1 MWKTIIKI
9 WTSNSLLE
17 QAWGQ
22 SLEMLKLSS
31 EFFDQALE
39 SLRGGE
45 NLNKLIALKKRDKEI
60 NQFQIDVRKKI
71 LTYLYHHADGADVNS
86 GVILLNMVIDIERVG
101 DYTKNILDLAMN
113 YKKGIKSEEI
123 SEGLHAIELEV
134 RERFGQTIDVIEKQD
149 EKLAEELLGTF
160 RQEISQVSDA
170 IVDDILSGKQSYKTG
185 DKTAAI
191 ALYSRYLKRIGGHL
205 KNIASTIVNPTDSIG
220 FID

>member
-9 WTSNSLLE
+9 WTPNSLLE

-86 GVILLNMVIDIERVG
+86 GVICRR
-101 DYTKNILDLAMN
+101 YSLDH
-113 YKKGIKSEEI
+113 G
-123 SEGLHAIELEV
+123 
-134 RERFGQTIDVIEKQD
+134 
-149 EKLAEELLGTF
+149 
-160 RQEISQVSDA
+160 
-170 IVDDILSGKQSYKTG
+170 DILAG
-185 DKTAAI
+185 
-191 ALYSRYLKRIGGHL
+191 
-205 KNIASTIVNPTDSIG
+205 
-220 FID
+220 

>member
-1 MWKTIIKI
+1 
-9 WTSNSLLE
+9 
-17 QAWGQ
+17 
-22 SLEMLKLSS
+22 
-31 EFFDQALE
+31 
-39 SLRGGE
+39 
-45 NLNKLIALKKRDKEI
+45 
-60 NQFQIDVRKKI
+60 
-71 LTYLYHHADGADVNS
+71 
-86 GVILLNMVIDIERVG
+86 MVIDIERVG

-113 YKKGIKSEEI
+113 YKKGIKSEAI

-170 IVDDILSGKQSYKTG
+170 IVDDILSGKQSYETG

>member
-134 RERFGQTIDVIEKQD
+134 HERFGQTIDVIEKQD

-170 IVDDILSGKQSYKTG
+170 IVDDILSGKQSYETG